1 MEEWT
6 EIARFP
12 ICPVKALEE
21 VLVDKEITRKDLINV
36 NKLIE
41 NLKNHEQ
48 ELRTLRQEIQ
58 RRVRSIEIDLYKETR
73 DV

>member
-1 MEEWT
+1 MSYSMEEWT

-21 VLVDKEITRKDLINV
+21 VLVDKEISQKDLINV

-41 NLKNHEQ
+41 NLKNPDHI
-48 ELRTLRQEIQ
+48 TLI
-58 RRVRSIEIDLYKETR
+58 VFALHHLFSH
-73 DV
+73 